1 LFHLKERKNTD
12 VLTDILFQWTQMGWK
27 VFPPHR
33 WVAFAVLFW
42 GTVSS
47 VQAGCTSWE
56 GLMVC
61 RFLLAIPEA
70 MYGPAVPLYLS
81 FFYPRERL
89 GLRVGLFLSG
99 SALANA
105 YGGALAYGISQAHGA
120 IHAWRILFLVEG
132 QIPPISILALSNISQ
147 VYQPSPSQEWPGS
160 GSPTAPAKPSSSPT
174 ETAK

>member
-1 LFHLKERKNTD
+1 
-12 VLTDILFQWTQMGWK
+12 MGWK

-47 VQAGCTSWE
+47 VQAACTSWE

-105 YGGALAYGISQAHGA
+105 YGGALAYGISQAHGV

-132 QIPPISILALSNISQ
+132 QIPPISILALSNIAQ
-147 VYQPSPSQEWPGS
+147 VYQPSPSQEWHGS

>member
-1 LFHLKERKNTD
+1 
-12 VLTDILFQWTQMGWK
+12 MGWK

-47 VQAGCTSWE
+47 VQAACTSWE

-81 FFYPRERL
+81 YFYPRERL
-89 GLRVGLFLSG
+89 GLRVGIFLSG

-120 IHAWRILFLVEG
+120 IHPWRILFLVEG
-132 QIPPISILALSNISQ
+132 QIPISRYFLTIQLTFYPQ
-147 VYQPSPSQEWPGS
+147 VYQP
-160 GSPTAPAKPSSSPT
+160 
-174 ETAK
+174 

>member
-1 LFHLKERKNTD
+1 VFA
-12 VLTDILFQWTQMGWK
+12 DILFQWTQMGWK

-47 VQAGCTSWE
+47 VQAACTSWE

-81 FFYPRERL
+81 SFSLDLHWQMHMAELWHTESRKHMVP
-89 GLRVGLFLSG
+89 
-99 SALANA
+99 
-105 YGGALAYGISQAHGA
+105 
-120 IHAWRILFLVEG
+120 
-132 QIPPISILALSNISQ
+132 SILG
-147 VYQPSPSQEWPGS
+147 GS
-160 GSPTAPAKPSSSPT
+160 YSWLKVQHSTLLR
-174 ETAK
+174 

>member
-1 LFHLKERKNTD
+1 MLVLYVFMVTD
-12 VLTDILFQWTQMGWK
+12 DCPDILFQWTQMGWK

-33 WVAFAVLFW
+33 WVAFAVVFW

-47 VQAGCTSWE
+47 AQAATNTWA

-81 FFYPRERL
+81 YFYPRERL

-99 SALANA
+99 AALANA
-105 YGGALAYGISQAHGA
+105 YGGALAYGISQARGA
-120 IHAWRILFLVEG
+120 IAPWRILFLVEG
-132 QIPPISILALSNISQ
+132 ASFPPNSLIQFSLTLCYRIANNCTGGRCMVLD
-147 VYQPSPSQEWPGS
+147 P
-160 GSPTAPAKPSSSPT
+160 
-174 ETAK
+174 

>member
-1 LFHLKERKNTD
+1 

-42 GTVSS
+42 GTVST
-47 VQAGCTSWE
+47 VQAACTSWK

-105 YGGALAYGISQAHGA
+105 YGGALAYGISQARGV

-132 QIPPISILALSNISQ
+132 QIPPFPILALSNI
-147 VYQPSPSQEWPGS
+147 P
-160 GSPTAPAKPSSSPT
+160 
-174 ETAK
+174 